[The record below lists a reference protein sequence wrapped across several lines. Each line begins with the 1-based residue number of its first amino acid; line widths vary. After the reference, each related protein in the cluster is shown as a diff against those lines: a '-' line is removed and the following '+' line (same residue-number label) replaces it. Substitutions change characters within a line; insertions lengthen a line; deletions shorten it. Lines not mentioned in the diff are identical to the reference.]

1 MLKKNVVSFGEEEGL
16 WIVVTEDR
24 NGDDGT
30 RTSSYLAFPGM
41 LLSPLGLITYVYP
54 LLQRGYDSAVYIL
67 NDLMNNYRSKNEVIK
82 KEKPWAGLEPAISV
96 IPRQGSS

>member
-16 WIVVTEDR
+16 WIVVTEDQ
-24 NGDDGT
+24 NGDD
-30 RTSSYLAFPGM
+30 A
-41 LLSPLGLITYVYP
+41 YVYP